1 VLAVAT
7 LFLFSPSSPSAQQE
21 LSQHASQ
28 AQLTELKNNI
38 QKINSWLSKANT
50 EKTGLSK
57 QLEKQDKEIN
67 TISRDIRFSNA
78 KISKYVSELSILNKQ
93 YRKQNAALGTQKE
106 FLTKQIQTAYLRGE
120 QSELKILLDTNNP
133 QDFSRLMKY
142 FSYINEAREE
152 KISLFRDTL
161 NTIKETETKILL
173 QKKGLSEQKLALQV
187 SLDKLK
193 SQRDQRKK
201 ILIQLESKIQNN
213 SQRLAKLKAD
223 QIRLK
228 TLLDELEVAIAN
240 IPLPSDAAPFY
251 KQKKKLPWPSRGK
264 VLSSFGSRIAQGKLK
279 SNGIRLAT
287 QENDPVK
294 SVHYGRVIFSNWIR
308 GFGLLIIIDHGDN
321 YMSLYGYNKSLV
333 KETGDW
339 VRAGE
344 VIAYS
349 SQSQKNKESG
359 LYFEIRKKG
368 KPQNP
373 SYWLSSD

>member
-1 VLAVAT
+1 LLIVFSLVL
-7 LFLFSPSSPSAQQE
+7 SPSTFADQA

-28 AQLTELKNNI
+28 AQLKELKNNI
-38 QKINSWLSKANT
+38 SKINSWLNKANS

-67 TISRDIRFSNA
+67 NISRDIRFSNA
-78 KISKYVSELSILNKQ
+78 NISKIISELKKLSRQ
-93 YRKQNAALGTQKE
+93 HREQAAALRTQKK
-106 FLTKQIQTAYLRGE
+106 FLIKQIQTAYLHGE
-120 QSELKILLDTNNP
+120 QSALKMLLNTDNP
-133 QDFSRLMKY
+133 QDFSRQMKY
-142 FSYINEAREE
+142 FTYINEAREE
-152 KISLFRDTL
+152 KINLFRNTL
-161 NTIKETETKILL
+161 NAINATETKTLL
-173 QKKGLSEQKLALQV
+173 KKKGLSEQKRSLQD
-187 SLDKLK
+187 SLVKLK
-193 SQRDQRKK
+193 VQRDQRKK
-201 ILIQLESKIQNN
+201 VLIQLESKIQNN
-213 SQRLAKLKAD
+213 AQRLTKMKAD
-223 QIRLK
+223 QARLK

-240 IPLPSDAAPFY
+240 IPLPSDSAPFY
-251 KQKKKLPWPSRGK
+251 KQKNKLPWPSRGK
-264 VLSSFGSRIAQGKLK
+264 VLARFGTRIAQGKLK
-279 SNGIRLAT
+279 LNGVRLST
-287 QENDPVK
+287 QEDDPVK

-349 SQSQKNKESG
+349 SQSQKNNESG